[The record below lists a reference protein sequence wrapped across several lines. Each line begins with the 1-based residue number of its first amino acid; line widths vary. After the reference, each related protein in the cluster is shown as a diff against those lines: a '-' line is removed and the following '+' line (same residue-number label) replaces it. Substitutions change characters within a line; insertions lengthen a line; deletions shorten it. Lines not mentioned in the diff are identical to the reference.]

1 MAEYGTNKREEVQYS
16 KILNYGNV
24 QQWGNLTRDLL
35 KTGPSWEQP
44 QVLQISFSFI
54 FRGKPF
60 EIRMFSID
68 ATIPELTNS
77 LLQQQQQNLHDSSS

>member
-1 MAEYGTNKREEVQYS
+1 MAEYGTNKTEEVQYS

-44 QVLQISFSFI
+44 QFLQISFKI
-54 FRGKPF
+54 W
-60 EIRMFSID
+60 MFSID

>member
-35 KTGPSWEQP
+35 KTGPS
-44 QVLQISFSFI
+44 
-54 FRGKPF
+54 
-60 EIRMFSID
+60 
-68 ATIPELTNS
+68 
-77 LLQQQQQNLHDSSS
+77 